1 MDTFA
6 AAAKVEYADF
16 KKMVENVQMGGL
28 ESEDPDDDEM
38 IDPLIQFPGDI
49 SMIRAYIFAIAS
61 GETNRNEFNVDN
73 FVGSLARYGIENPVP
88 CVSHRI

>member
-1 MDTFA
+1 MDTFNVA
-6 AAAKVEYADF
+6 KKVEFEDF
-16 KKMVENVQMGGL
+16 QKMVEDVQMGGL
-28 ESEDPDDDEM
+28 ESEDPDAK
-38 IDPLIQFPGDI
+38 IDPLIQFPGEI
-49 SMIRAYIFAIAS
+49 SMIRAYIFAMAS